1 MANRDVSGEKKSY
14 KEDAVS
20 EDASATTRRPLAPAN
35 FQMLYESRDGKFCL
49 FETREGH
56 LSAVKASRFA

>member
-1 MANRDVSGEKKSY
+1 MANRDVSSEQKSH
-14 KEDAVS
+14 ENDATDKVS
-20 EDASATTRRPLAPAN
+20 SPPSAYSLTPAN

-56 LSAVKASRFA
+56 LSAVKASRLA